1 MEQGESSEKVKE
13 LFTLPRNLK
22 PISKNLFCAMPAE
35 PTTGFWR
42 KSIHCSPH
50 TGTPGVC
57 RTAHGNVEPR
67 QR

>member
-1 MEQGESSEKVKE
+1 
-13 LFTLPRNLK
+13 LK